1 MDLEKA
7 WVLLICEFGE
17 NVLFWGCQLINIKLF
32 IEYLYSFAG
41 YFSDSLPFSPDPAV
55 FPLSVGQEFPMLVM
69 FAENHVSASF
79 FFFLSFLITYTLS
92 IQSFSSAYFKYL
104 PFVFFGLK

>member
-7 WVLLICEFGE
+7 WVLLTCEFGE

-32 IEYLYSFAG
+32 IGYLYSFAG
-41 YFSDSLPFSPDPAV
+41 YIRDSLPFSSNPAV

-69 FAENHVSASF
+69 FAENHVSASLFFVF
-79 FFFLSFLITYTLS
+79 FFFLVLPHHLHFIHTEL
-92 IQSFSSAYFKYL
+92 YL
-104 PFVFFGLK
+104 CLF